1 MKNWNKIFEALPDE
15 EQDKLALLRVIE
27 TSNGVIQSLFRNGD
41 PDALSLEETRT
52 AMKFSMSAM
61 KTQTIPL
68 GDEVITF
75 APETAEIMKEVREL
89 YISGFKNNNQIDY
102 EEFMRASVA
111 NLNAIGKERII
122 DARQI
127 LFYNLYDIPAHCL
140 DWGIQYIFG
149 LMHWDQSQNW
159 HSPLPLGSKA
169 VYNDLMN
176 TKTSWGGIMITFF
189 TVWLG
194 LATVAIAF
202 NYFIQSINPRDD
214 DEDKNLQ

>member
-1 MKNWNKIFEALPDE
+1 MIEKDWNSIFRALPDE

-41 PDALSLEETRT
+41 PDALSPEETRIS
-52 AMKFSMSAM
+52 MKFSMSCM
-61 KTQTIPL
+61 KTQSIPL

-75 APETAEIMKEVREL
+75 APETAEIMREVREL
-89 YISGFKNNNQIDY
+89 YISGFKQQKDEDY

-140 DWGIQYIFG
+140 DWGIEYIFG
-149 LMHWDQSQNW
+149 LMKWE
-159 HSPLPLGSKA
+159 HS
-169 VYNDLMN
+169 
-176 TKTSWGGIMITFF
+176 
-189 TVWLG
+189 
-194 LATVAIAF
+194 
-202 NYFIQSINPRDD
+202 
-214 DEDKNLQ
+214 

>member
-1 MKNWNKIFEALPDE
+1 MKDWNYIFLTLPDE
-15 EQDKLALLRVIE
+15 ELDKLALLRVIE
-27 TSNGVIQSLFRNGD
+27 ASNGCIQHSFRNGD
-41 PDALSLEETRT
+41 VDALSPEETRT
-52 AMKFSMSAM
+52 AMKFSMSCM

-127 LFYNLYDIPAHCL
+127 LFCSLYDIPVHCL
-140 DWGIQYIFG
+140 DWGISYIFG
-149 LMHWDQSQNW
+149 LMKWEQS
-159 HSPLPLGSKA
+159 
-169 VYNDLMN
+169 
-176 TKTSWGGIMITFF
+176 
-189 TVWLG
+189 
-194 LATVAIAF
+194 
-202 NYFIQSINPRDD
+202 
-214 DEDKNLQ
+214 